1 MGAHITKTCSS
12 ACYYLYNIRHIRKY
26 LTRESTEKLV
36 HAFISSRLDYCNSL
50 LYGIPEYQTM
60 KLQRVMNACARLIYR
75 AHNCPITPLLA
86 ELHWLPVRSR
96 IHYKIILITFKILH
110 GLSPNYLSD
119 LISIQQPSS
128 YYLGRNDNGRLLERP
143 SAKTKKTLADRAFQ
157 VAAPFL
163 WNKLPRSARE
173 ATNLESF
180 KTLIKTFLFKES
192 FQLS

>member
-1 MGAHITKTCSS
+1 MIPKWKSNLAV
-12 ACYYLYNIRHIRKY
+12 LLRFR
-26 LTRESTEKLV
+26 STTS
-36 HAFISSRLDYCNSL
+36 ISSCVENLAQSGSRLQNKVSKSK
-50 LYGIPEYQTM
+50 Q
-60 KLQRVMNACARLIYR
+60 
-75 AHNCPITPLLA
+75 
-86 ELHWLPVRSR
+86 
-96 IHYKIILITFKILH
+96 F
-110 GLSPNYLSD
+110 LSD

-128 YYLGRNDNGRLLERP
+128 YHLRRNDNGRLLERP
-143 SAKTKKTLADRAFQ
+143 SAKTKKTMGDRAFQ

>member
-1 MGAHITKTCSS
+1 MLCNKPAQVYKQNLLNQFILTCG
-12 ACYYLYNIRHIRKY
+12 
-26 LTRESTEKLV
+26 
-36 HAFISSRLDYCNSL
+36 FI
-50 LYGIPEYQTM
+50 
-60 KLQRVMNACARLIYR
+60 
-75 AHNCPITPLLA
+75 
-86 ELHWLPVRSR
+86 
-96 IHYKIILITFKILH
+96 YKIFLMTFKILH
-110 GLSPNYLSD
+110 GLSPKYLSD

-128 YYLGRNDNGRLLERP
+128 YNLRRNDNGRLLERP
-143 SAKTKKTLADRAFQ
+143 SAKTKKTMGDRAFQ

>member
-1 MGAHITKTCSS
+1 MLFSVI
-12 ACYYLYNIRHIRKY
+12 
-26 LTRESTEKLV
+26 
-36 HAFISSRLDYCNSL
+36 
-50 LYGIPEYQTM
+50 YQTM
-60 KLQRVMNACARLIYR
+60 KLQHVMNASLRLIYR
-75 AHNCPITPLLA
+75 AHKFCHITPLLA

-96 IHYKIILITFKILH
+96 IHYKILLITFKILH
-110 GLSPNYLSD
+110 GLSPKYLSD

-128 YYLGRNDNGRLLERP
+128 YHLRRNDNGRLLERP
-143 SAKTKKTLADRAFQ
+143 SAKTKKTMGDRAFQ